1 MCPQS
6 LLLREKT
13 SYEKFMASSAVNPV
27 KTELALIDDL
37 NTQYNLAIDMQE
49 KAEIMI
55 VDYNDMANKISSLLN
70 QTGMAYLKANARFQ
84 EVENATK
91 DLGIELPQNLK
102 NRKQII
108 SESIKEVD
116 AYMKKLASNKVPL

>member
-1 MCPQS
+1 M
-6 LLLREKT
+6 KT
-13 SYEKFMASSAVNPV
+13 SFDKFMASSAVNPV

>member
-1 MCPQS
+1 M
-6 LLLREKT
+6 KT

-91 DLGIELPQNLK
+91 D
-102 NRKQII
+102 
-108 SESIKEVD
+108 
-116 AYMKKLASNKVPL
+116 